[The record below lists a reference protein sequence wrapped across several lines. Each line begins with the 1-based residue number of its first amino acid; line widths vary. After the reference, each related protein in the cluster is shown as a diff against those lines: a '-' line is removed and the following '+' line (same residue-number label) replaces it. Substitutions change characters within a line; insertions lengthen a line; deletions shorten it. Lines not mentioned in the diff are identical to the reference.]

1 MSTTAALRHAV
12 NWFEIP
18 VRDLDRAQVFYETLL
33 GASLRREA
41 MGDKTLAVFTYDE
54 AGVGG
59 CLMTGEGTPAPTA
72 EGTLVYLNAAPSLD
86 AAIARAERAGGR
98 IATPKVQ
105 LPGDM
110 GAFAHVVDTEGNR
123 VGLHALA

>member
-1 MSTTAALRHAV
+1 MSTTPPRHAL

-18 VRDLDRAQVFYETLL
+18 VRDLDRAQAFYESLL
-33 GASLRREA
+33 GAPLRREA
-41 MGDKTLAVFTYDE
+41 MGDKTLAVFRYDDT
-54 AGVGG
+54 GVGG

-72 EGTLVYLNAAPSLD
+72 DGTLVYLNAEPSLD
-86 AAIARAERAGGR
+86 AAIARVQRAGGR
-98 IATPKVQ
+98 LATPKVQ

-123 VGLHALA
+123 IGLHAQA